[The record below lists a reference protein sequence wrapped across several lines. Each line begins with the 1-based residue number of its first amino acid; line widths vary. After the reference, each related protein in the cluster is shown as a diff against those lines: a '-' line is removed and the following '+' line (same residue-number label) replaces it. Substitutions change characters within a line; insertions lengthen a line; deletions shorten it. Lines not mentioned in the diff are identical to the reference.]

1 MGQVKKLNVI
11 SQGRLVD
18 SYDQVLRHP
27 YGPFQYASSSSSSF
41 QEMDGA
47 VEAEG
52 IEISLVQH
60 SSRSRWFP
68 SGPLRREG
76 KLEGRH
82 ILSARIAAVQIFC

>member
-27 YGPFQYASSSSSSF
+27 YGPFQNASSSSSSF

-52 IEISLVQH
+52 IEISLVQQ
-60 SSRSRWFP
+60 SAQLTLEMVSKWSLEK
-68 SGPLRREG
+68 GRE
-76 KLEGRH
+76 
-82 ILSARIAAVQIFC
+82 A